1 MPSDKLHSAPELLDE
16 PEQVARRVNQLAI
29 VAMLFTG
36 FHILLSFRYGL
47 YLSVMLLCSLFV
59 CLTFLMYISRLGFLN
74 LTRILG
80 ILLINSFLVL
90 LNFAEGRK
98 AGLFMY
104 FLPILFAIPFM
115 INNSRKYLQEILLYF
130 SVTIL
135 SFLICIFLVPEIS
148 SWQRIPVEIY
158 QKNFGINAMFSL
170 LLTFIFTYL
179 IIQTDRKYKQEL
191 FRQRNK
197 AQEAAASRTL
207 FLSNMGHELRTPLN
221 GIIGAI
227 HLLEV
232 QPSYAEQAPY
242 LKILEYCSTHMLNL
256 VNDILDFNKIQAGK
270 LELHKQ
276 PTNIADL
283 LHESTLP
290 FVQLVKEKKI
300 NLLTD
305 IDAALAFPVLL
316 DDVRFIQVINNL
328 LSNAIKFTETGFVK
342 ITASITK
349 QTTTSAT
356 IAVSVQDTGLGIEQ
370 ENLANIFLSFW
381 QVYNDSSRK
390 YSGTGL
396 GLSIVQHLLQL
407 MNSELKVQSTA
418 GKGSNF
424 YFDITLDKTG
434 ELLPVNSVK
443 EPGKE
448 YDFSSVRIIV
458 AEDNNI
464 SSFLVNKMLA
474 DKKAILIN
482 ATNGKEVLSY
492 LESGQQADIIL
503 LDLEMPDMDGYT
515 TMKYLQKDY
524 PYIPVIAFTATLL
537 EKGSY
542 DALLEMG
549 FKDCILKPFRPEELF
564 VKIACHLP
572 EEIRMLP
579 Y

>member
-1 MPSDKLHSAPELLDE
+1 MPSEKLHSNAEFLDDT
-16 PEQVARRVNQLAI
+16 EQVAKRVNQLAI
-29 VAMLFTG
+29 VALLFTG
-36 FHILLSFRYGL
+36 FNILLCFRYGM

-59 CLTFLMYISRLGFLN
+59 CLSFLMYISRLGFLN

-80 ILLINSFLVL
+80 VILINSFLVL
-90 LNFAEGRK
+90 LNFSEGRK

-115 INNSRKYLQEILLYF
+115 IKNSRNFRQEMALYF
-130 SVTIL
+130 SITVF
-135 SFLICIFLVPEIS
+135 SFLICVFLVPEIS
-148 SWQRIPVEIY
+148 SWQKIPVEIY
-158 QKNFGINAMFSL
+158 HKNFGFNAVFSL

-179 IIQTDRKYKQEL
+179 ILQRDRKYKQEL
-191 FRQRNK
+191 FWQRNK
-197 AQEAAASRTL
+197 AHEAAAARTL

-290 FVQLVKEKKI
+290 FVQQVKEKKI
-300 NLLTD
+300 KLITE
-305 IDAALAFPVLL
+305 IDPALIFPVLL

-356 IAVSVQDTGLGIEQ
+356 IAVSVEDTGLGIEQ

-418 GKGSNF
+418 GRGSNF

-434 ELLPVNSVK
+434 ELLPVQTVK

-482 ATNGKEVLSY
+482 ATNGKEVLAY

-524 PYIPVIAFTATLL
+524 PYIPVIAFTATLI

-542 DALLEMG
+542 DALLENG

-564 VKIACHLP
+564 VKIARHLP
-572 EEIRMLP
+572 EEIRMVP
-579 Y
+579 F